1 MKYFVTGI
9 GTEIGKTVVST
20 ILTEKLNADYWKPI
34 QAGELD
40 FSDTMKVKKYISNK
54 KSHFFEERYKL
65 LNPMSPHA
73 AAKIEDI
80 KINLNDFELPET
92 NNKLI
97 IEGAGGLMVPINH
110 NGDMIIDIIHHLNI
124 PVIIVSKNYLGSINH
139 TLLTIKALQNLN
151 IPIKGIIFNGEENLE
166 SQKIIQDITN
176 INILGRI
183 EEYTSDI
190 TNEWIIEQTKNIEL

>member
-54 KSHFFEERYKL
+54 KSRFFEERYKL

-110 NGDMIIDIIHHLNI
+110 NGDMIIDVIHHLNI
-124 PVIIVSKNYLGSINH
+124 PTIIVSRNYLGSINH

-151 IPIKGIIFNGEENLE
+151 IPIKGIIFNGKENLE
-166 SQKIIQDITN
+166 TQLIIKNITGV
-176 INILGRI
+176 NILGRI
-183 EEYTSDI
+183 EECTTEI
-190 TNEWIIEQTKNIEL
+190 TNEWIIEQTKKIEL